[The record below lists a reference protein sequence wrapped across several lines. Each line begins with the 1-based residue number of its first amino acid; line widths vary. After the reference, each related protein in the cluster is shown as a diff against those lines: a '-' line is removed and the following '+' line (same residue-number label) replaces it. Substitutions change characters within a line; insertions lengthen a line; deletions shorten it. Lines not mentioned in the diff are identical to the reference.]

1 MEQIKPG
8 TKLHTILSWI
18 QDIGGSDLHLQE
30 QKAARYRIEGR
41 LNVVPEDT
49 IPALSRDQIIGLLA
63 DNFSPAATDRVA
75 QEAEV
80 DLSCQMGERMK

>member
-30 QKAARYRIEGR
+30 QKPARYRIEGR
-41 LNVVPEDT
+41 LNAVSGYYPRAIAGPDH
-49 IPALSRDQIIGLLA
+49 
-63 DNFSPAATDRVA
+63 RVTR
-75 QEAEV
+75 
-80 DLSCQMGERMK
+80 G